1 MTLIS
6 VKEETYTALMM
17 LRSEGETVAELIKR
31 LVEYARCYMIIRG
44 GEDSEE
50 KSRADLNRLV
60 RDFVI
65 SRRDDIE
72 KDMENFG
79 VLKPVLDY
87 CLEEAEKH
95 ETLP

>member
-1 MTLIS
+1 LTLIS

-31 LVEYARCYMIIRG
+31 LVEYARCYMIIWG
-44 GEDSEE
+44 AEGSEE
-50 KSRADLNRLV
+50 KPRADLNRLV

-65 SRRDDIE
+65 SRKDDIE

-79 VLKPVLDY
+79 MLKPVLNHF
-87 CLEEAEKH
+87 LEAAEG
-95 ETLP
+95 

>member
-6 VKEETYTALMM
+6 VNEETYSALMT
-17 LRSEGETVAELIKR
+17 LRWEGETVAELIKR

-50 KSRADLNRLV
+50 KPRAELKRLV
-60 RDFVI
+60 KDFVI
-65 SRRDDIE
+65 SRRADIE

-79 VLKPVLDY
+79 MLQPVLDY
-87 CLEEAEKH
+87 FLAEAE
-95 ETLP
+95 EQ